1 MTELHQCKAT
11 MGTERATTIDFTE
24 AQAQARAIAATINHG
39 GMLHRTFARASQNVA
54 ATAKG
59 HPQHSCRAACGEFG
73 PAVGLCFHLKPSPFQ
88 GQPTKN
94 HNSPPPPM
102 AGTTSS
108 PVQAPSHLRGHSS
121 GPLKPSTRRRAH
133 RGNEGIC
140 TEYRACSQHHGG
152 CSQGPRRSGATCAT
166 HASLSIFGHPTTSSS
181 MSARCDIPPLSKDD

>member
-88 GQPTKN
+88 GQPTKK
-94 HNSPPPPM
+94 HNSPPPPPWREQRLHRCRPHPISE
-102 AGTTSS
+102 ATRVDPLNLRRAVGLIGETRGY
-108 PVQAPSHLRGHSS
+108 APSTAHAA
-121 GPLKPSTRRRAH
+121 ST
-133 RGNEGIC
+133 
-140 TEYRACSQHHGG
+140 TACAARDQGVREQHVRHML
-152 CSQGPRRSGATCAT
+152 P
-166 HASLSIFGHPTTSSS
+166 
-181 MSARCDIPPLSKDD
+181 